1 MAAGLRFARGPVESR
16 KTHGSRRR
24 WAGVANGSSS
34 DGAADLAAY
43 ILGAMKPS
51 TSTHSISPARRTL
64 FASTMVVLLGA
75 ATAFAQAGSTSTT
88 GSSGADTSRRTQSGS
103 TGSYDT
109 GSTSG
114 RTTTPGTR
122 SDTSGTTSTSRDT
135 YGTGAATSTTTG
147 SDKLSWGDRRFVT
160 KAADNGQTE
169 VQLAELAAQRATNP
183 EVKSFAQ
190 KLVEDHTKVNTELMS
205 LASQKNVKVDLDDD
219 KDRAYNRLNKKSG
232 SEFDQEFVE
241 HMIDEH
247 EKDVKMFEKAASDAK
262 DPQLRAFASK
272 HVSHLREHLEE
283 AQSLRQSVMP
293 TGRTDD
299 TSGRSTSGAT
309 TGSGLGTSS
318 TGSTSTRGDTTRGDT
333 TDPRVDS
340 TATDPSSG
348 TSPSDPSTT
357 PRRER

>member
-1 MAAGLRFARGPVESR
+1 
-16 KTHGSRRR
+16 
-24 WAGVANGSSS
+24 
-34 DGAADLAAY
+34 
-43 ILGAMKPS
+43 
-51 TSTHSISPARRTL
+51 
-64 FASTMVVLLGA
+64 MVVLLGA

-109 GSTSG
+109 G
-114 RTTTPGTR
+114 
-122 SDTSGTTSTSRDT
+122 TSGTTSTSGARSGTSSDTRRGTSGTTDTSRDT
-135 YGTGAATSTTTG
+135 YGTGTTSSTAMA

-160 KAADNGQTE
+160 KAADNGQAE
-169 VQLAELAAQRATNP
+169 VQVAELAAQRATNP

-241 HMIDEH
+241 HMIDQH
-247 EKDVKMFEKAASDAK
+247 EDDVKMFEKAASDAK

-272 HVSHLREHLEE
+272 HVSHLREHLQE

-318 TGSTSTRGDTTRGDT
+318 TGSTSTRGDA
-333 TDPRVDS
+333 TDPRRDS

-357 PRRER
+357 PRSER